1 LNIIARGRWVRPYL
15 GCYLR
20 LVEDDW
26 CSIPENSPLP
36 RHFATLEEEHIEI
49 GAVRFERLTTVLHQ
63 GVKGMLED
71 VALVEVGSVGAGVS
85 TLHT

>member
-15 GCYLR
+15 EYYLR

-36 RHFATLEEEHIEI
+36 CHFTTRGEELFEI
-49 GAVRFERLTTVLHQ
+49 GMVSFKRLVTLLRQ
-63 GVKGMLED
+63 GVEGGLED
-71 VALVEVGSVGAGVS
+71 VGLVDVRSVGARVS
-85 TLHT
+85 TLL